1 MKRLLPLFALLAAPA
16 FAQDAAP
23 AAEAPA
29 APAAPAAAA
38 APARPAPGSIVMP
51 GGPRFD
57 ALPENE
63 KEHVRRMAGF
73 RAVRDDAEREL
84 LKLDDEAQARKE
96 EILAENEEAKALHD
110 KMLELL
116 AELAAT
122 TNALEDIYRADE
134 KLRAIDEGMKQA
146 KAVVDA
152 NQDNLTK
159 EVVASMHARMA
170 RQREALEKETPP
182 PEIPQKALEA
192 ATNLVTR
199 PAVFPNPAA
208 PRFDTFVKPPRR
220 PAPAPA
226 SAPVPAPAAAPAA
239 E

>member
-1 MKRLLPLFALLAAPA
+1 
-16 FAQDAAP
+16 
-23 AAEAPA
+23 
-29 APAAPAAAA
+29 
-38 APARPAPGSIVMP
+38 MP

-73 RAVRDDAEREL
+73 RAVRDEAAQDL
-84 LKLDDEAQARKE
+84 LRLDDEAQARKE

-116 AELAAT
+116 AEFAAT
-122 TNALEDIYRADE
+122 TNALEEIYRADE
-134 KLRAIDEGMKQA
+134 KLRAIDESMKQA

-159 EVVASMHARMA
+159 EVVASMHTRMA
-170 RQREALEKETPP
+170 RQREALAKETPP
-182 PEIPQKALEA
+182 PEIPEKALEA

-199 PAVFPNPAA
+199 PAVFPNPSA
-208 PRFDTFVKPPRR
+208 PRFNPGLMLPRR
-220 PAPAPA
+220 P
-226 SAPVPAPAAAPAA
+226 APVPAPAPIPAPAPAA